1 MTQSNINMMDKLKS
15 RKFIIASLSL
25 VGGFAGL
32 FLGFLDG
39 GTLVALLGAVFA
51 FYGTSSAVEKN
62 IQKDKQLDK

>member
-1 MTQSNINMMDKLKS
+1 MAESKTSMKEKMKS
-15 RKFIIASLSL
+15 RKFIITCVSIL
-25 VGGFAGL
+25 GGFAGL

-62 IQKDKQLDK
+62 IQKRNN